1 MNCFNHPDRP
11 AVIQCKECGK
21 GFCHE
26 EAVLFKNGLCP
37 DCQKKML
44 DEQLHRQ
51 QLLIQQEEEQRRQL
65 EEQRAAEQ
73 KATYEEERAWYLKV
87 FKYSMYVGIPLTIL
101 LLVIFI
107 GEDKG
112 GFLKSYFNMSSGMGI
127 YNILSVPFIGPGFVV
142 SWFWSGKLLK
152 QMINSS
158 TPNGG
163 GCIMSFFL
171 YVFLRVILFMLLSSV
186 SLVFFIINTYK
197 AFKPMKK

>member
-87 FKYSMYVGIPLTIL
+87 FKYSMYVGIPLTIV

-112 GFLKSYFNMSSGMGI
+112 GFLLIYQIKSTTEQGLWSITTKLPSGPPEGRPRLQTKKEAGPSEPASSRLCSPAKKGTYSDCQLI
-127 YNILSVPFIGPGFVV
+127 YSGLSR
-142 SWFWSGKLLK
+142 S
-152 QMINSS
+152 
-158 TPNGG
+158 
-163 GCIMSFFL
+163 
-171 YVFLRVILFMLLSSV
+171 LRLP
-186 SLVFFIINTYK
+186 
-197 AFKPMKK
+197 A

>member
-51 QLLIQQEEEQRRQL
+51 QLLIQQEEEQRRLL
-65 EEQRAAEQ
+65 EEQSATEQ
-73 KATYEEERAWYLKV
+73 KAAYEEKRSWYLKV
-87 FKYSMYVGIPLTIL
+87 FKYSMYVGIPLTIV

-127 YNILSVPFIGPGFVV
+127 YNTLSALFIGPGLVV
-142 SWFWSGKLLK
+142 SWFWSGRLLR
-152 QMINSS
+152 QLISS
-158 TPNGG
+158 MTPKGG
-163 GCIMSFFL
+163 GCIYSFFL
-171 YVFLRVILFMLLSSV
+171 YVVVRFILFLLLTTV
-186 SLVFFIINTYK
+186 SLIIFIINTYN
-197 AFKPMKK
+197 AFKPMKR